1 MYSQEER
8 NVNQGVYRCQMN
20 IFLYY
25 SSSERINMTDL
36 THDLQ
41 ATGLIMYTAV
51 PSNVHVPIQ
60 PSQHHVL
67 LPPNIW
73 AHTPDQKA

>member
-1 MYSQEER
+1 
-8 NVNQGVYRCQMN
+8 
-20 IFLYY
+20 
-25 SSSERINMTDL
+25 MTDL

-51 PSNVHVPIQ
+51 SSNIHVPIQ

-67 LPPNIW
+67 LPPE
-73 AHTPDQKA
+73 HLGSHSGPEG